1 MAELITQGDVEA
13 FVDVL
18 AIITEQ
24 SDEYSLEA
32 ALTLKDELEAVIK
45 SAKETC
51 SLLETQIRK
60 LLDGTTTTVVGTK
73 KVALKPN
80 PPKWEPNHGKIRKLV
95 VSRSLVDEEGERV
108 ALPQEAAEQA
118 VEIMYQMFVSPSD
131 MPKAGA
137 LKALRIFQED
147 VADKKDTGSKLVVTD
162 AE

>member
-1 MAELITQGDVEA
+1 MADQITQGDVEA

-18 AIITEQ
+18 TLITEQ

-32 ALTLKDELEAVIK
+32 AITLKTELEAVIK
-45 SAKETC
+45 AAKETC

-60 LLDGTTTTVVGTK
+60 QLDGATTAVVGTK
-73 KVALKPN
+73 KATLKPN
-80 PPKWEPNHGKIRKLV
+80 APKWEPNHGKIRKLV
-95 VSRSLVDEEGERV
+95 VSRSLVDEDGERV

-118 VEIMYQMFVSPSD
+118 VEIMYQMFVAPSD

-147 VADKKDTGSKLVVTD
+147 VADKKDTGDKLVISD

>member
-1 MAELITQGDVEA
+1 MADLITQGDVEA

-32 ALTLKDELEAVIK
+32 ALTLKTELEAVIK
-45 SAKETC
+45 AAKETC

-60 LLDGTTTTVVGTK
+60 LLDGTTKTVVGTK
-73 KVALKPN
+73 TVALKPN

-95 VSRSLVDEEGERV
+95 VSRACVDEEGERV

-118 VEIMYQMFVSPSD
+118 VEIMYQMFVAPSD

-137 LKALRIFQED
+137 LKAMRIFQSD
-147 VADKKDTGSKLVVTD
+147 VADQKDTGDKLVVTD